1 MDAVG
6 GADEDEVVVS
16 GFGIVLRV
24 GIAGRSLGPILT
36 SVATDLS
43 KSPPVRFSMLRF
55 LSLSEN
61 PISRSWPSFSCS
73 SYSGTSLV
81 TPDVGLY
88 STGVILKASFTPALS
103 FLDDVRKLK
112 PKNLC
117 FFPGAG
123 NSAPS
128 GG

>member
-6 GADEDEVVVS
+6 GADADAVAVS
-16 GFGIVLRV
+16 ILA
-24 GIAGRSLGPILT
+24 AGLLVCCLEGALGPSLT
-36 SVATDLS
+36 SVAIDLS
-43 KSPPVRFSMLRF
+43 KSPPKRFKTSRF
-55 LSLSEN
+55 LSLSEK
-61 PISRSWPSFSCS
+61 PMSRSWASFSCS

-88 STGVILKASFTPALS
+88 STGVILKASLTPGLS

-117 FFPGAG
+117 FFPGVG